1 MPNIEAVR
9 VMPGAMLLPLASA
22 APVATALLINDTIG
36 SVEDEVEV
44 EVVLDELELFAAAT
58 WDCRKF
64 GVRRR
69 SLLLGIDRWL
79 AGTSVRNRSREC
91 HCRWRNEPE
100 AADRRRVATSASA
113 VIYSSGG
120 SPGNW
125 PIPSVSAVPTRRPA
139 RWRSA

>member
-1 MPNIEAVR
+1 VEPVPNIEAVR

-22 APVATALLINDTIG
+22 GPVATALLINDTIG

-44 EVVLDELELFAAAT
+44 ELDELELFAAAT

-79 AGTSVRNRSREC
+79 AGTSVRNWSREC
-91 HCRWRNEPE
+91 HL
-100 AADRRRVATSASA
+100 DGATNLKQRIGTAS
-113 VIYSSGG
+113 
-120 SPGNW
+120 
-125 PIPSVSAVPTRRPA
+125 
-139 RWRSA
+139 